1 MDMLHHLQS
10 ALGATY
16 TLQRELGGGGMSRVF
31 IAQEVHLGRMVVLK
45 VVAEELAG
53 GMSVERFRREIRLAA
68 MLQHPHI
75 VPVLTAGDA
84 NGVLY
89 YTMPLV
95 EGESLRARLERD
107 GAFPV
112 EDAITVLR
120 DVASALEYAHAKGVV
135 HRDVKPDNILL
146 TGAAAVVTDFG
157 IAKALDHSVIAE
169 RGTALTQAGLSIGT
183 PEYMAPEQALA
194 DPDVDHR
201 ADLYAFGCVAYEV
214 LTGKSPFAG
223 RAQMKLVAA
232 HLTEVPARM
241 ESARTGLPR
250 ALTAVVMQCL
260 EKDPTARPE
269 NAAQVMS
276 ALDSA
281 LASLATAH
289 PAKSDERRSIAVLP
303 FRNLSPDPDVDYLA
317 DGLMEEIIADLS
329 KVRALTVISRSS
341 AMRFKAGDRDLRTV
355 ARELDVRYLLEGSL
369 RRAGSTLRV
378 TAQLVDTDEDANLWA
393 ERFDGS
399 LDDVFAIQESIAHA
413 IVGALR
419 LWLSPAERL
428 GLQDRPIPDLRAYDC
443 YLRARH
449 EIWSFT
455 QGGAERAIVLLT
467 HGLEVAG
474 DNALILGTLGVAH
487 AFLAQLGVDAARNG
501 RRAVEFAQAAF
512 VIDAESPQGHTVM
525 GLVALA
531 SADLSASA
539 KSLRRVLEREPSNVE
554 VMLTLGNVYLC
565 AGRAERAEPLFR
577 RCAQLDPLLPLTH
590 LMLAYLELV
599 KGHAVAAVTHY
610 ERAFALQEHPIPL
623 GVWGFEMGLAAA
635 GRVEEACAMADRL
648 DAGAREDPHG
658 RMALLLRHA
667 LRGDRDEM
675 LALVTPEFRALA
687 ETQGYLARDLA
698 GYYAL
703 VGNIDEAL
711 DWFERAIRGGFYN
724 YPYFLTYRHYDA
736 LRGHPRFAELMTQ
749 AKARWEEFDT

>member
-1 MDMLHHLQS
+1 MDLLHHLQS

-16 TLQRELGGGGMSRVF
+16 ALQRELGGGGMSRVF
-31 IAQEVHLGRMVVLK
+31 VAEEVQLGRMVVMK

-84 NGVLY
+84 NGLLY
-89 YTMPLV
+89 YTMPLI
-95 EGESLRARLERD
+95 EGESLRARVERD
-107 GAFPV
+107 GAFSL

-120 DVASALEYAHAKGVV
+120 DVASALEYAHAKGIV
-135 HRDVKPDNILL
+135 HRDVKPDNVLL

-157 IAKALDHSVIAE
+157 IAKALEHSVIVE
-169 RGTALTQAGLSIGT
+169 GSTALTQAGLSIGT

-201 ADLYAFGCVAYEV
+201 ADLYAFGCLAYEV

-223 RAQMKLVAA
+223 RAHMKLVAA
-232 HLTEVPARM
+232 HLAEAPARL
-241 ESARTGLPR
+241 ETVRSGLPR
-250 ALTAVVMQCL
+250 ALAAVVMKCL
-260 EKDPTARPE
+260 EKDPAARPE
-269 NAAQVMS
+269 NAAQVLS
-276 ALDSA
+276 AIDAA
-281 LASLATAH
+281 LASIATTP

-329 KVRALTVISRSS
+329 RVRALTVISRSS
-341 AMRFKAGDRDLRTV
+341 AMRFKAADRDLRSV

-378 TAQLVDTDEDANLWA
+378 TAQLVDMEEDVNLWA

-399 LDDVFAIQESIAHA
+399 LDDVFAIQENIAHS
-413 IVGALR
+413 IVGALQV
-419 LWLSPAERL
+419 WLSPAERL
-428 GLQDRPIPDLRAYDC
+428 GLRERPIPDLLAYDC

-455 QGGAERAIVLLT
+455 RRGAERAIVLLT
-467 HGLEVAG
+467 HALEAAG

-487 AFLAQLGVDAARNG
+487 AFLAQLGVDGAGNG
-501 RRAVEFAQAAF
+501 ARAVEFAQAAF
-512 VIDAESPQGHTVM
+512 VIDQESPQGHTVM

-565 AGRAERAEPLFR
+565 AGRAERAEPLLR

-590 LMLAYLELV
+590 LMLAYLDLMR
-599 KGHAVAAVTHY
+599 GHAVDAVAHY
-610 ERAFALQEHPIPL
+610 EKAFALQDHPIPL
-623 GVWGFEMGLAAA
+623 AVWGFEMGLAAA
-635 GRVEEACAMADRL
+635 GRVEDACAMADRL
-648 DAGAREDPHG
+648 DAGARADPHG

-667 LRGDRDEM
+667 LRGERDEM
-675 LALVTPEFRALA
+675 FALVTPEFQALA

-698 GYYAL
+698 GYHAL
-703 VGNIDEAL
+703 VGSTEKAL
-711 DWFERAIRGGFYN
+711 DWLERAIHGGFYN
-724 YPYFLTYRHYDA
+724 YPYFLNYSHYDS
-736 LRGHPRFAELMTQ
+736 LRGHARFAELMAQ
-749 AKARWEEFDT
+749 AKTRWEAFDE

>member
-1 MDMLHHLQS
+1 MDLLHHLQS

-16 TLQRELGGGGMSRVF
+16 KLQRELGGGGMSRVF
-31 IAQEVHLGRMVVLK
+31 VAEEVQLGRMVVMK

-84 NGVLY
+84 NGLLY
-89 YTMPLV
+89 YTMPLI
-95 EGESLRARLERD
+95 EGESLRARVERD
-107 GAFPV
+107 GAFSL

-120 DVASALEYAHAKGVV
+120 DVASALEYAHAKGIV
-135 HRDVKPDNILL
+135 HRDVKPDNVLL

-157 IAKALDHSVIAE
+157 IAKALEHSVIVE
-169 RGTALTQAGLSIGT
+169 GSTALTQAGLSIGT

-201 ADLYAFGCVAYEV
+201 ADLYAFGCLAYEV

-223 RAQMKLVAA
+223 RAHMKLVAA
-232 HLTEVPARM
+232 HLAEAPARL
-241 ESARTGLPR
+241 ETVRSGLPR
-250 ALTAVVMQCL
+250 ALAAVVMKCL
-260 EKDPTARPE
+260 EKDPAARPE
-269 NAAQVMS
+269 NAAQVLS
-276 ALDSA
+276 AIDAA
-281 LASLATAH
+281 LASIATTP

-329 KVRALTVISRSS
+329 RVRALTVISRSS
-341 AMRFKAGDRDLRTV
+341 AMRFKAADRDLRSV

-378 TAQLVDTDEDANLWA
+378 TAQLVDMEEDVNLWA

-399 LDDVFAIQESIAHA
+399 LDDVFAIQENIAHS
-413 IVGALR
+413 IVGALQV
-419 LWLSPAERL
+419 WLSPAERL
-428 GLQDRPIPDLRAYDC
+428 GLRERPIPDLLAYDC

-455 QGGAERAIVLLT
+455 RRGAERAIVLLT
-467 HGLEVAG
+467 HALEAAG

-487 AFLAQLGVDAARNG
+487 AFLAQLGVDGAGNG
-501 RRAVEFAQAAF
+501 ARAVEFAQAAF
-512 VIDAESPQGHTVM
+512 VIDQESPQGHTVM

-565 AGRAERAEPLFR
+565 AGRAERAEPLLR

-590 LMLAYLELV
+590 LMLAYLDLMR
-599 KGHAVAAVTHY
+599 GHAVDAVAHY
-610 ERAFALQEHPIPL
+610 EKAFALQDHPIPL
-623 GVWGFEMGLAAA
+623 AVWGFEMGLAAA
-635 GRVEEACAMADRL
+635 GRVEDACAMADRL
-648 DAGAREDPHG
+648 DAGARADPHG

-667 LRGDRDEM
+667 LRGERDEM
-675 LALVTPEFRALA
+675 FALVTPEFQALA

-698 GYYAL
+698 GYHAL
-703 VGNIDEAL
+703 VGSTEKAL
-711 DWFERAIRGGFYN
+711 DWLERAIHGGFYN
-724 YPYFLTYRHYDA
+724 YPYFLLYSHYDA
-736 LRGHPRFAELMTQ
+736 LRGHARFAELMAQ
-749 AKARWEEFDT
+749 AKTRWEAFDE

>member
-1 MDMLHHLQS
+1 MDLLHHLQF

-31 IAQEVHLGRMVVLK
+31 VAQEIHLGRMVVMK

-53 GMSVERFRREIRLAA
+53 GMSVERFHREIRLAA

-75 VPVLTAGDA
+75 VPVLTAGEA
-84 NGVLY
+84 HGVLY

-107 GAFPV
+107 GAFSL
-112 EDAITVLR
+112 EEAITVLR
-120 DVASALEYAHAKGVV
+120 DVAGALEYAHAKGVV

-157 IAKALDHSVIAE
+157 IAKALEHSVIAE

-232 HLTEVPARM
+232 HLTEAPVRVEA
-241 ESARTGLPR
+241 ARTGLPR
-250 ALTAVVMQCL
+250 SLAAVVMQCL
-260 EKDPTARPE
+260 EKDPAARPA
-269 NAAQVMS
+269 NALQVMS
-276 ALDSA
+276 ALDRA
-281 LASLATAH
+281 LVELATAP
-289 PAKSDERRSIAVLP
+289 PAKTDERRSIAVLP
-303 FRNLSPDPDVDYLA
+303 FRNLSPDPDVEYLA
-317 DGLMEEIIADLS
+317 DGLTEEIIADLS
-329 KVRALTVISRSS
+329 RVRALTVISRSS
-341 AMRFKAGDRDLRTV
+341 AMRFKAGDRDIRTV

-369 RRAGSTLRV
+369 RRAGNTLRV
-378 TAQLVDTDEDANLWA
+378 TAQLVDTEEDANLWA

-399 LDDVFAIQESIAHA
+399 LDDVFAIQESIAHS

-419 LWLSPAERL
+419 VWLSPAERL
-428 GLQDRPIPDLRAYDC
+428 GLQERPIPDLRAYDC

-449 EIWSFT
+449 EILSFT

-474 DNALILGTLGVAH
+474 DNALVLGTLGVAH
-487 AFLAQLGVDAARNG
+487 AFLAQLGVDAASNG
-501 RRAVEFAQAAF
+501 ARAVEFAQAAF
-512 VIDAESPQGHTVM
+512 VIDPESPQGHTVM

-565 AGRAERAEPLFR
+565 AGRAERAEPLLR

-599 KGHAVAAVTHY
+599 RGHAVAAVKHY
-610 ERAFALQEHPIPL
+610 EKAFVLQEHPIPL

-635 GRVEEACAMADRL
+635 GRTEDACAMPDRL

-667 LRGDRDEM
+667 LRGERDEM
-675 LALVTPEFRALA
+675 FALMTPEFHALA

-703 VGNIDEAL
+703 VGSIEEAL
-711 DWFERAIRGGFYN
+711 DWLERAIRGGFYN
-724 YPYFLTYRHYDA
+724 YPYFLLFRHYDA
-736 LRGHPRFAELMTQ
+736 LRGHARFAELMTQ
-749 AKARWEEFDT
+749 AKTRWEEFDG